1 MTKAQKENQARFK
14 KVQAEAKKL
23 KAKNPKLAHTEA
35 VKRAWAIILPKS
47 AKKKPAAKKVGA
59 VKKKVA
65 AKKKPTTKKAAVKK
79 QTGKTK
85 IAIDKKLQA
94 KLVGKRLSKSGKV
107 YYEARANR
115 SDKGRLLGVKK
126 KPAVSKH
133 KDTQSHNVSI
143 RVMSGVK
150 KSVQPDIINSIE
162 KTIRSRDYY
171 LYVNIPYW
179 EKEYKIQ
186 SSPSLKKN
194 AKTNIALNKKYIKE
208 LNTHIKELKKLI

>member
-79 QTGKTK
+79 
-85 IAIDKKLQA
+85 LQA
-94 KLVGKRLSKSGKV
+94 KLVGKRLSKSGNV

-133 KDTQSHNVSI
+133 KDTNSHNVNI